1 MIVAPFFVSLLVG
14 FFCVP
19 ILITRLKRAGIV
31 GKDLHKPCGIDNAE
45 DIPEGRPEVS
55 EMGGLGIVVGFGAG
69 ILLATAMVSFF
80 HVFPSVDLIVLLAV
94 LSTVLLAGLIG
105 IVDDLLGMRQWVKA
119 LLPVFAALPLMA
131 VRAGHTFVKI
141 PFVGTLN
148 FWIFY
153 PLVLVPVGVTVVVNA
168 VNMLAGFNGLEV
180 GLGIVAI
187 GSLSIIAAILHET
200 TALILLLSG
209 LGALLGII
217 YFNWYPAKILVGDV
231 GTLSIGAIIATAVIV
246 GNFETAGVIVI
257 IPYAV
262 DFLFKAV
269 HRFPASFGELRE
281 DGKLHCPAEG
291 PVGVGQFIMK
301 VTRGIHERT
310 LVVVLMGI
318 ELLFGVGAIILYV
331 M

>member
-1 MIVAPFFVSLLVG
+1 
-14 FFCVP
+14 
-19 ILITRLKRAGIV
+19 
-31 GKDLHKPCGIDNAE
+31 
-45 DIPEGRPEVS
+45 
-55 EMGGLGIVVGFGAG
+55 MGGLAIVVGFGSG
-69 ILLATAMVSFF
+69 ILLAVALVSFF
-80 HVFPSVDLIVLLAV
+80 HVFPSVNLVVLLAV

-105 IVDDLLGMRQWVKA
+105 IVDDLLGGCSKSNPVTTPASESVVSSKPTTTPPEGMRQWMKA

-131 VRAGHTFVKI
+131 VRAGHTFMKI

-168 VNMLAGFNGLEV
+168 VNMLAGFNGVEV

-217 YFNWYPAKILVGDV
+217 YFNWYPARILVGDV

-257 IPYAV
+257 IPYAI

-269 HRFPASFGELRE
+269 HRFPTSFGELRE

-291 PVGVGQFIMK
+291 PVGLGQFIMK

-310 LVVVLMGI
+310 LVVTLMGI
-318 ELLFGVGAIILYV
+318 EAIFGLVAIALYV
-331 M
+331 WR

>member
-1 MIVAPFFVSLLVG
+1 MIIAPFFVSLLVS

-19 ILITRLKRAGIV
+19 ILITRLKRAGIS
-31 GKDLHKPCGIDNAE
+31 GSDIHKSSQPH
-45 DIPEGRPEVS
+45 VS
-55 EMGGLGIVVGFGAG
+55 EMGGLAIVVGFGAG
-69 ILLATAMVSFF
+69 TLLATAMVSFF
-80 HVFPSVDLIVLLAV
+80 HVFSSVDLIVLLAV

-105 IVDDLLGMRQWVKA
+105 IVDDLLGMRQWMKA

-153 PLVLVPVGVTVVVNA
+153 PLALVPAGVTVVVNA
-168 VNMLAGFNGLEV
+168 VNMLAGFNGVEV
-180 GLGIVAI
+180 GLGIVAM
-187 GSLSIIAAILHET
+187 GSLSIIAASLHET

-217 YFNWYPAKILVGDV
+217 YYNWYPAKILVGDV

-269 HRFPASFGELRE
+269 HRFPTSFGELRE

-291 PVGVGQFIMK
+291 PVGLGQFIMK

-310 LVVVLMGI
+310 LVLVLMGI
-318 ELLFGVGAIILYV
+318 EAIFGLVAIALYV
-331 M
+331 WR

>member
-1 MIVAPFFVSLLVG
+1 MIFASFAVALVVA
-14 FFCVP
+14 FLSAS
-19 ILITRLKRAGIV
+19 ILSARLKRAGIV
-31 GKDLHKPCGIDNAE
+31 GRDLHKPDQ
-45 DIPEGRPEVS
+45 PEVS
-55 EMGGLGIVVGFGAG
+55 EMGGLGIVVGFGGG

-80 HVFPSVDLIVLLAV
+80 HVFSSVDLVVLLAI

-105 IVDDLLGMRQWVKA
+105 IVDDLLGMRQWMKA

-131 VRAGHTFVKI
+131 VRAGHTWIRI

-153 PLVLVPVGVTVVVNA
+153 PLVLVPVGVTVAANA

-180 GLGIVAI
+180 GLGVVAM
-187 GSLSIIAAILHET
+187 GSLAIIAAILHET

-209 LGALLGII
+209 LGALLGIV

-262 DFLFKAV
+262 DFLFKAA
-269 HRFPASFGELRE
+269 HGFPTRGWGGELGK
-281 DGKLHCPAEG
+281 DGKLYCPKSR
-291 PVGVGQFIMK
+291 PVSLCQWIMK
-301 VTRGIHERT
+301 LAGGIHERNLVLT
-310 LVVVLMGI
+310 LIGI
-318 ELLFGVGAIILYV
+318 EAIFGLIAILLF
-331 M
+331 MRF